1 MKPRMALKSNALLV
15 WLWITLF
22 VGCQFKATA
31 QPAHEE
37 TCHEYHKLCVRDV
50 QFQNCTFSRLVPRIS
65 QEELFNISIRV
76 NGLAK
81 FTCLQTN
88 NAASLSTV
96 PHFDWIKWKNTSSA
110 DKLDVDF
117 GNFKSI
123 VSNSK
128 YSIKPG
134 AKENLHVSYLTIHNV
149 TETDVGLYSCV
160 VCNLYGRVYQS
171 ALLSLNKTL
180 DPAVHTTS
188 IPKTV
193 DSRTLTTQS
202 TSQSMATQRIKVI
215 VGCIGAFVGVIL
227 LAVVVFFFKWRQKE
241 PKNQGLPIIL
251 HEPDSPEE
259 QIDGTPLLSVKF
271 RNGLLT
277 ASTQRDSLLPLI
289 HKRNSSYRS
298 QLSSSASGGTVVTYA
313 DDLFEY
319 PLDEKWE
326 VPREMLFIKDLAGE
340 GAFGYVAKAEAFQ
353 LPNTSTPCTVA
364 VKMLKENATDA
375 ELSDLISEMETMKEI
390 GSHKNIVNFLGAC
403 TVQGPLYLI
412 VEYCPHG
419 NLRDFLRDN
428 RPSLTDINGKTTA
441 QLTLRDL
448 LSIAYQI
455 ARGMS
460 YLSSKKCIH
469 RDLAARNVLIAED
482 FVIKIA
488 DFGLSRNLGN
498 TDYYRRTTHGRLPVK
513 WLAIEALFDQQYTVK
528 TDVWSFGII
537 LWEIFTLG
545 GTPYPG
551 IPVERL
557 FTILKNGYRMECPIN
572 CPDNIYKIMVKC
584 WSENAK
590 SRPEFF
596 ELTEQ
601 LDELLSSESSQE
613 YIEVLAKSV
622 DCLAEVEMESG
633 QTAESQNPQEANIIH
648 ENMAIKGSE
657 GKDIPFSDTN
667 LQLTS

>member
-1 MKPRMALKSNALLV
+1 MARESNAHLV

-22 VGCQFKATA
+22 VGCHFKATA
-31 QPAHEE
+31 QPDHSGI
-37 TCHEYHKLCVRDV
+37 CHEQHRVCVRDG
-50 QFQNCTFSRLVPRIS
+50 QFQNCTFSRLVPSIS
-65 QEELFNISIRV
+65 KKELLNISIRV

-88 NAASLSTV
+88 NEASLTTV
-96 PHFDWIKWKNTSSA
+96 PHFDWIKWTNTPSA
-110 DKLDVDF
+110 DNLDVDF
-117 GNFKSI
+117 GNFTSI
-123 VSNSK
+123 ISNSK
-128 YSIKPG
+128 YTITPDT
-134 AKENLHVSYLTIHNV
+134 KENLHVSYLTIDNV
-149 TETDVGLYSCV
+149 TEFDVGLYSCV
-160 VCNLYGRVYQS
+160 VCNSYGRVYQS
-171 ALLSLNKTL
+171 ASLSLNTTL
-180 DPAVHTTS
+180 DPVHTSTS
-188 IPKTV
+188 STPKTV
-193 DSRTLTTQS
+193 DSRALTTQS
-202 TSQSMATQRIKVI
+202 TSQSMASRQIRVI
-215 VGCIGAFVGVIL
+215 VGCIGAFMGVIL
-227 LAVVVFFFKWRQKE
+227 LAIAVFFFKWKQKE
-241 PKNQGLPIIL
+241 KKNQGLPIIL
-251 HEPDSPEE
+251 QEPNLPEE
-259 QIDGTPLLSVKF
+259 GIDGTPPLSVNF
-271 RNGLLT
+271 QNGHLV
-277 ASTQRDSLLPLI
+277 ASTQRHSLLPLI
-289 HKRNSSYRS
+289 HKRHSSYRS

-313 DDLFEY
+313 DDLFDY

-353 LPNTSTPCTVA
+353 LPNTPTPCTVA
-364 VKMLKENATDA
+364 VKMLKEDATDA
-375 ELSDLISEMETMKEI
+375 ELSDLISEMQTMKEI

-428 RPSLTDINGKTTA
+428 RPSLIKVNEKTAA

-513 WLAIEALFDQQYTVK
+513 WLALEALFDQQYTVK
-528 TDVWSFGII
+528 TDVWSFGIL

-584 WSENAK
+584 WSESAK

-622 DCLAEVEMESG
+622 DCLAEVDMESD
-633 QTAESQNPQEANIIH
+633 QTAEANIKY
-648 ENMAIKGSE
+648 ENLTTTGGQ
-657 GKDIPFSDTN
+657 GKDIPISDPN
-667 LQLTS
+667 LH